1 MDSFLFGKRRISFSF
16 LRSFFLRSLSPIF
29 SDGMWYG
36 FPFDLKFYVFCSFF
50 LLFLKELLKRSRKF
64 LFWKT
69 GRGIYRSENPAPQ
82 VFYALGAHSGD
93 FEWIFTVSESGEVYF
108 HIVLLF
114 HSEGRFHRPL
124 SVLYPNSDDRLIK
137 SWPIAFPKCVKWRSL
152 SWISVN
158 SYRFGRGRSSFSYPA
173 PLSFWRP
180 LSPIF
185 VCLISEFRWNVIFDY
200 SFSLRFSALF

>member
-29 SDGMWYG
+29 SYGMWYG

-82 VFYALGAHSGD
+82 VFYA
-93 FEWIFTVSESGEVYF
+93 
-108 HIVLLF
+108 
-114 HSEGRFHRPL
+114 P
-124 SVLYPNSDDRLIK
+124 
-137 SWPIAFPKCVKWRSL
+137 WRSL
-152 SWISVN
+152 RWSWVN
-158 SYRFGRGRSSFSYPA
+158 FYRFGKRRSLFSYRP

-180 LSPIF
+180 LSPTF
-185 VCLISEFRWNVIFDY
+185 VCLISEFRWSIDKIVTDCL
-200 SFSLRFSALF
+200 SEMRLKTLT